1 MKKLY
6 FFILIFLGPFSS
18 CKKDFLQRDLGAA
31 LIADSVFTNPEYL
44 SNFADNSYNY
54 MIDDFGHLMA
64 PNYVKGTTGQLSD
77 EAVGSSAAAFSPFLT
92 VMTKGTYLGTTAT
105 DVIDMYE
112 RMYKGIRNVN
122 VALSKIDSVSWA
134 GANYHPDLIKAQ
146 MYFLRAFFY
155 YELAKRFGGVVLLD
169 KALSKDDNIDLP
181 RSSFDST
188 ILFISNDLDKA
199 EQILSTTT
207 FTLGA
212 DVIYTPDGWNV
223 TNYGRPTV
231 GAVRALRSEVF
242 LLDASPLHNTAG
254 DLTKWQKAAQAA
266 YDVIKMKKYSLI
278 TNGYG
283 TLLNQNQSSVA
294 SPEYILMKVRR
305 NRNLAGFLDDF
316 IMPPSMGGKQAMLY
330 PTQNHVDL
338 YEMKT
343 TGRPISDPASGYNP
357 QNPYLNRDPRLDFNV
372 VRNGVTWA
380 DRIVEIYEGGK
391 DYQPTSN
398 AFTATGYY
406 CKKLWPSQ
414 YRPSVAVPRQLL
426 NFVYFRYAKIL
437 LNYAEAANEA
447 YGPLVT
453 PYDDTLSA
461 IKAVNI
467 VRSRPTVV
475 MPALQTTNT
484 IGNGFVQASKDSV
497 RARIHNE
504 RAVELAFEEVRW
516 WDLLRWKEVHITVPK
531 VMTGMN
537 IKKTGATTFQYT
549 VLPLGEI
556 HQRKYAEK
564 NNIYPIP
571 LNEIFKSNGLLEQ
584 NPEWK

>member
-1 MKKLY
+1 MRNLIY
-6 FFILIFLGPFSS
+6 LLILPVLFIS
-18 CKKDFLQRDLGAA
+18 CKKDYLQRDLGAA
-31 LIADSVFTNPEYL
+31 LIADSVFSNADYL

-54 MIDDFGHLMA
+54 MIDDFGHLNA
-64 PNYVKGTTGQLSD
+64 PNYVKGTTGQFSD
-77 EAVGSSAAAFSPFLT
+77 EAVGSSAADFSPFLT
-92 VMTKGTYLGTTAT
+92 AMTKGTFLAPNAT
-105 DVIDMYE
+105 DVVDMYE
-112 RMYKGIRNVN
+112 RMYEGIRNVN
-122 VALSKIDSVSWA
+122 VTLSKIDSVNWS
-134 GANYHPDLIKAQ
+134 GANYSPDLIRAQ

-155 YELAKRFGGVVLLD
+155 FELAKRFGGVVLLD
-169 KALSKDDNIDLP
+169 KPLNKDDKIDVP

-188 ILFISNDLDKA
+188 ILFISSDLDKS

-223 TNYGRPTV
+223 NNYGRSTV
-231 GAVRALRSEVF
+231 GAVRALRSKVF
-242 LLDASPLHNTAG
+242 LLAASPQHNSSG
-254 DLTKWQKAAQAA
+254 DLIKWQKAAQAA

-283 TLLNQNQSSVA
+283 TLLNQNQSSVS

-316 IMPPSMGGKQAMLY
+316 VIPPSLGGKQAMIY

-343 TGRPISDPASGYNP
+343 TGRPIADPASGYNP
-357 QNPYLNRDPRLDFNV
+357 QNPYANRDPRLDFNV

-380 DRIVEIYEGGK
+380 DRVIEIYEGGK

-406 CKKLWPSQ
+406 CKKLWPAQ
-414 YRPSVAVPRQLL
+414 YKPSVAVPRQLL
-426 NFVYFRYAKIL
+426 NFVYFRYADIL
-437 LNYAEAANEA
+437 LAYAEAANEA
-447 YGPLVT
+447 YGPSVT

-467 VRSRPTVV
+467 VRSRPSVV
-475 MPALQTTNT
+475 MPALQTTN
-484 IGNGFVQASKDSV
+484 IAGNGYVRPLKDSV

-516 WDLLRWKEVHITVPK
+516 WDLMRWKEVHATVPK
-531 VMTGMN
+531 IMTGMN
-537 IKKTGATTFQYT
+537 IKKTGTTTFEYS

-556 HQRKYAEK
+556 HQRKYTER

-571 LNEIFKSNGLLEQ
+571 SNEIFKSNGALEQ
-584 NPEWK
+584 NAEWK